1 MTVERSAAEE
11 VLAGLADPMRR
22 RILDALAEHGS
33 ATATTLAAELPISRQ
48 AVMKH
53 LATLERT
60 GLVAGQRAGREMRY
74 ELRPGRLDATARW
87 MADLANEW
95 DHRLQ
100 VIKQI
105 AEAAEDAPEPEA

>member
-1 MTVERSAAEE
+1 MTAERSAAEE
-11 VLAGLADPMRR
+11 VLTGLADPMRR
-22 RILDALAEHGS
+22 RILDALAGHGS

-53 LATLERT
+53 LALLDRI
-60 GLVAGQRAGREMRY
+60 GLVSGQRAGREMRY
-74 ELRPGRLDATARW
+74 ELRPDRLDATARW

-105 AEAAEDAPEPEA
+105 AESAESAPES